1 MTGQQLKNS
10 ILQLAVQGKLVPQDP
25 ADEPASQLLARIREE
40 KEQLIREKKIKR
52 EKNPSQIFR
61 GDDGHF
67 YERVGKNEPVCIDE
81 ELPFEIPESWEWCKL
96 GEVCTIARGGSPRPI
111 KDYLTTAEDGVNWI
125 KIGDTDKNGKYIY
138 STAEKIKPSGV
149 SKSRLVHSGDFLLTN
164 SMSFGRPYILKTDGC
179 IHDGWL
185 VISQLNKTFDQ
196 DYLYWMLSSGYA
208 YTQFC
213 GKVSGAVVKNLNS
226 AKVANS
232 LFPLP
237 PLAEQQRII
246 EKIEELLPFVER
258 YEQAENK
265 LEKLNTTFPDQ
276 LKKSILQEAIQ
287 GKLVPQDPADEPAS
301 ALLER
306 IRAEKDQLI
315 KDGKIKREKNP
326 SQIFRGDDGHFY
338 ERIGKNDPVCIDEEL
353 PFEIPEMWE
362 WARLGAI
369 ALLENGDR
377 SSKYPVES
385 DYVSDGIPF
394 FGAKDMGSISMNFD
408 SVRFISEEKFNQL
421 GNGKLHD
428 GDLICLLRG
437 NVGKTRLFRKNEK
450 YSTGFICAQM
460 LIIRC
465 INLNLLPY
473 LYSIF
478 SSQYY
483 FNEIEANVSGTAV
496 RQLPAQK
503 IAHILIPLP
512 PLAEQQR
519 IVAKLEQLLPLCE
532 HLK

>member
-25 ADEPASQLLARIREE
+25 TDEPASVLLARIREE

-52 EKNPSQIFR
+52 EKNPSEIFR

-67 YERVGKNEPVCIDE
+67 YERVGKNEPVCIDEELPFEIPETWEWARLGTVAQKITDGTHHSPANDENGDFLYITAKNIKDTGVILNPITYVSKEIHEKIYERCNPEFGDVLLIKDGATTGVVTVNNLDQPFSLLSSVALIKLPQDILSWYLVYALRSDLFYKIIRENMKGTGIILITLKQIEPLFIPLPPLAEQQRIVAKIEDLLPFVERYEQTENKLEKLNTTFPDQLKKSILQEAIQGKLVPQDPTDEPASALLERIRAEKDQLTRDGKIKREKNPSQIFRGEDGHFYERIGKNEPVCIDE

-237 PLAEQQRII
+237 PLAEQQRIVD
-246 EKIEELLPFVER
+246 KIE
-258 YEQAENK
+258 
-265 LEKLNTTFPDQ
+265 Q
-276 LKKSILQEAIQ
+276 LDTYI
-287 GKLVPQDPADEPAS
+287 
-301 ALLER
+301 
-306 IRAEKDQLI
+306 
-315 KDGKIKREKNP
+315 
-326 SQIFRGDDGHFY
+326 
-338 ERIGKNDPVCIDEEL
+338 
-353 PFEIPEMWE
+353 
-362 WARLGAI
+362 
-369 ALLENGDR
+369 
-377 SSKYPVES
+377 
-385 DYVSDGIPF
+385 
-394 FGAKDMGSISMNFD
+394 
-408 SVRFISEEKFNQL
+408 NQL
-421 GNGKLHD
+421 
-428 GDLICLLRG
+428 
-437 NVGKTRLFRKNEK
+437 
-450 YSTGFICAQM
+450 
-460 LIIRC
+460 
-465 INLNLLPY
+465 P
-473 LYSIF
+473 
-478 SSQYY
+478 
-483 FNEIEANVSGTAV
+483 
-496 RQLPAQK
+496 
-503 IAHILIPLP
+503 HI
-512 PLAEQQR
+512 
-519 IVAKLEQLLPLCE
+519 
-532 HLK
+532 

>member
-40 KEQLIREKKIKR
+40 KEQLIREKKIKHEKNPSHIFRGEDGHFYERVGKNEPVCIDEELPFEIPESWEWARLFNLFSIINGDRGKNYPAKSTLKPTGIPFISALNLNGKTVVQDENLLCMTEDQYNRLGNGKLIQDDIVVCIRGSLGKHGKYPFTKGAIASSLVILRSIISASSISDYIMMWLDAPIFFAEIKKYDNGTAQPNLAAKSLEQFFVPLPPLAEQQRIVAKIEELLPYVERYEQTENKLEKLNTTFPDQLKKSILQEAIQGKLVPQDPADEPASALLERIRAEKAQLIKDGKIKR

-61 GDDGHF
+61 GEDGHF
-67 YERVGKNEPVCIDE
+67 YERIGKNEPVCIDE

-237 PLAEQQRII
+237 PLAEQQRI
-246 EKIEELLPFVER
+246 
-258 YEQAENK
+258 
-265 LEKLNTTFPDQ
+265 
-276 LKKSILQEAIQ
+276 
-287 GKLVPQDPADEPAS
+287 
-301 ALLER
+301 
-306 IRAEKDQLI
+306 
-315 KDGKIKREKNP
+315 
-326 SQIFRGDDGHFY
+326 
-338 ERIGKNDPVCIDEEL
+338 
-353 PFEIPEMWE
+353 
-362 WARLGAI
+362 
-369 ALLENGDR
+369 
-377 SSKYPVES
+377 
-385 DYVSDGIPF
+385 
-394 FGAKDMGSISMNFD
+394 
-408 SVRFISEEKFNQL
+408 
-421 GNGKLHD
+421 
-428 GDLICLLRG
+428 
-437 NVGKTRLFRKNEK
+437 
-450 YSTGFICAQM
+450 
-460 LIIRC
+460 
-465 INLNLLPY
+465 
-473 LYSIF
+473 
-478 SSQYY
+478 
-483 FNEIEANVSGTAV
+483 
-496 RQLPAQK
+496 
-503 IAHILIPLP
+503 
-512 PLAEQQR
+512 
-519 IVAKLEQLLPLCE
+519 VAKLEQLLPLCE